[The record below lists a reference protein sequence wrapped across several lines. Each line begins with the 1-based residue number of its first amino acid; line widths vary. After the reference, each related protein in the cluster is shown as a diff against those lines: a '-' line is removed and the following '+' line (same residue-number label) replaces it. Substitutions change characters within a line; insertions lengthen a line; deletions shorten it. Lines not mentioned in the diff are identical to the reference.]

1 MTIMRSHKRSSTS
14 LILWMFFVLMA
25 SALVFPDIILAQGT
39 INTYAGSDALF
50 ADAGRAAAAAHLVNP
65 DNMVFDAQGNL
76 YFSDSGLSMVLKVSA
91 ATGVIS
97 VAAGNGLSSGGG
109 DGGLAVGASLGNPQ
123 GLAFDSSGNLY
134 IADEANN
141 NVRKVDT
148 NGIITTVA
156 GGGGASGLGDGGLAT
171 QAGLSWPTGVATD
184 KAGNLYIAEYANNR
198 IRMVAAGTGIISTIA
213 GTGPTGYSGD
223 GGPATKATFTYPT
236 GVAVDSS
243 GNVYVADSAN
253 CAIRKIN
260 TSGIIT
266 TVAGGQ
272 GGFGGDGG
280 PATKAQLSGPQGVTV
295 DASGNL
301 YIADNGNE
309 RIRYVNASGI
319 ITTIA
324 GTGAVGF
331 SGDGSP
337 ATGATLDEPVAVAV
351 DAGGAVYV
359 ADMANNRIRRFVAG
373 GNMGTFAGT
382 AVSAGDGGPS
392 TQARLDNPLS
402 VAVDQSGN
410 LYIADPSA
418 NRVRKVTPSGT
429 ITTLAGNGE
438 AAYGGDNGPG
448 PEAALNYPDAVAVDS
463 AGNVYIADARNERIR
478 RVDASTG
485 IITTFAGNGS
495 CCYGGAGT
503 GGDGGLATAATLE
516 LTTSVAVDG
525 AGNVYLVDMVHNNNI
540 DAPRA
545 IRRVTKDGRIN
556 VWAGGATTTIGY
568 SGDGGSPLQAE
579 FGYEIKIAAAGDGTL
594 YIADISNN
602 RIRKID
608 PAGSTISLVAGNGQ
622 WGDSGNGGPALS
634 AAVTGPTSVALD
646 AAGNLYVGET
656 GVVRQITP
664 SGIIGPYAG
673 NGRASFSGDGGPAM
687 SASITAVDGLAVD
700 SGNNLYLVDNGNR
713 RIRQVQPAASPAIA
727 LSSTS
732 LTFNLTATSST
743 ATTQTFVLT
752 NTGQGTLHWAASAST
767 TSDGAWLS
775 VSPATGAILAGQPGA
790 TVTVT
795 ANPSGLAAGDYYG
808 QIQVTSPNATSHIQL
823 LTVRLTVATGG
834 EAPPVV
840 FAGGVVNA
848 ASYTAPVAPGTFVSI
863 FGSGFTDSTSAIIA
877 PAFPW
882 LNALGGT
889 SVTIGGEPL
898 PLYFVTAGQ
907 INAILPFDLAVDTSL
922 QVVVTRN
929 GAVSAPQ
936 PVNLVS
942 SQPGVFTQAQTGQ
955 GIGAIL
961 IIHPDQSWVVAGNG
975 NSAKAGDALEIFCTG
990 LGDVS
995 PRLVAGYP
1003 APPSPLSYVIDAVT
1017 LTIGGVS
1024 VVPFFSGAAPG
1035 FSGLYQVNATIP
1047 AGIAASQ
1054 QSPLVLSQG
1063 GRAGLTVTVPIE

>member
-1 MTIMRSHKRSSTS
+1 MNARETPGVQKEMTVMRSYKRSSIS
-14 LILWMFFVLMA
+14 LIPWMFFALTA
-25 SALVFPDIILAQGT
+25 SALVSPGVLLAQGT

-50 ADAGRAAAAAHLVNP
+50 ADAGQPATSAHLVNP
-65 DNMVFDAQGNL
+65 NNIAFDAKGNL

-123 GLAFDSSGNLY
+123 GLAFDLSGNLY
-134 IADEANN
+134 IADEANA

-156 GGGGASGLGDGGLAT
+156 GSSQGGAGFGGDGGLAT
-171 QAGLSWPTGVATD
+171 KALLNWPTGIAID
-184 KAGNLYIAEYANNR
+184 RAGNLYIAEFANNR
-198 IRMVAAGTGIISTIA
+198 IRMVAASTGIISTIA
-213 GTGPTGYSGD
+213 GTGPTGYS
-223 GGPATKATFTYPT
+223 
-236 GVAVDSS
+236 
-243 GNVYVADSAN
+243 
-253 CAIRKIN
+253 
-260 TSGIIT
+260 
-266 TVAGGQ
+266 
-272 GGFGGDGG
+272 GDGG

-309 RIRYVNASGI
+309 RIRYVNARGI
-319 ITTIA
+319 ITSIA
-324 GTGAVGF
+324 GTGATGF

-337 ATGATLDEPVAVAV
+337 ATAATLDDPVAVAV
-351 DAGGAVYV
+351 DSSGAVYV
-359 ADMANNRIRRFVAG
+359 ADMANNRIRQFVAG

-392 TQARLDNPLS
+392 TQARLDNPMS
-402 VAVDQSGN
+402 VAVDSSGN

-485 IITTFAGNGS
+485 IITTFAGNGR
-495 CCYGGAGT
+495 CCYAGAGT
-503 GGDGGLATAATLE
+503 GGDGGPATAATLE

-525 AGNVYLVDMVHNNNI
+525 AGNVYLVDMVDNNNI

-545 IRRVTKDGRIN
+545 IRRVTTDGKIN
-556 VWAGGATTTIGY
+556 VWAGGATTETGY
-568 SGDGGSPLQAE
+568 GGDGGSPLQAE
-579 FGYEIKIAAAGDGTL
+579 FGYEIKIAAASDGTV
-594 YIADISNN
+594 YIADIGNN

-634 AAVTGPTSVALD
+634 AAVTGPKSVALD

-656 GVVRQITP
+656 GVVRRITP

-673 NGRASFSGDGGPAM
+673 NGQASFSGDGGPATA
-687 SASITAVDGLAVD
+687 ASLTGIAGLTVD
-700 SGNNLYLVDNGNR
+700 SGSNLYLVDQGDR

-727 LSSTS
+727 LSSTMIAFS
-732 LTFNLTATSST
+732 LTATSST
-743 ATTQTFVLT
+743 ATTQTFVVT

-767 TSDGAWLS
+767 TSGGTWLS
-775 VSPATGAILAGQPGA
+775 VSPATGAILAGQPGTA
-790 TVTVT
+790 VTVT
-795 ANPSGLAAGDYYG
+795 ANPSGLATGDYYG
-808 QIQVTSPNATSHIQL
+808 QIQVTSPNATSQIQL
-823 LTVRLTVATGG
+823 LTVRLTVQTPG

-863 FGSGFTDSTSAIIA
+863 FGSGFTDSSSAIIA

-882 LNALGGT
+882 LNELGGT
-889 SVTIGGEPL
+889 SVTIGGEPV

-907 INAILPFDLAVDTSL
+907 INAILPYDLRVDTSL

-961 IIHPDQSWVVAGNG
+961 IIHPDGSWVVAGNG

-990 LGDVS
+990 LGDVA

-1017 LTIGGVS
+1017 LTIGGVNATPIFAG
-1024 VVPFFSGAAPG
+1024 VAPG
-1035 FSGLYQVNATIP
+1035 FSGLYQVNVVIP

-1054 QSPLVLSQG
+1054 QVPIVLSQG
-1063 GRAGLTVTVPIE
+1063 GRPSATVTVPIQ

>member
-1 MTIMRSHKRSSTS
+1 MRSYERSSTS
-14 LILWMFFVLMA
+14 LFLSVFFVLMT
-25 SALVFPDIILAQGT
+25 SALVSQGVMLAQGT

-50 ADAGRAAAAAHLVNP
+50 AGGGQPATSAQLVNP
-65 DNMVFDAQGNL
+65 DNMAFDAQDNL

-97 VAAGNGLSSGGG
+97 VVAGNGLSSGGG

-171 QAGLSWPTGVATD
+171 QAGLSWPTGVAID
-184 KAGNLYIAEYANNR
+184 KAGDLYIAEYANNR

-243 GNVYVADSAN
+243 GNVYVADSDN
-253 CAIRKIN
+253 CVIRKISP
-260 TSGIIT
+260 SGIIS
-266 TVAGGQ
+266 TVAGNGPTF
-272 GGFGGDGG
+272 GYGGDNG
-280 PATKAQLSGPQGVTV
+280 PATKAQLGSIGGVAI

-301 YIADNGNE
+301 YIADTGNE
-309 RIRYVNASGI
+309 RIRYVSASGI

-324 GTGAVGF
+324 GTGAIGF

-337 ATGATLDEPVAVAV
+337 ATGATLDDPAAVAV
-351 DAGGAVYV
+351 DSSGAVYV
-359 ADMANNRIRRFVAG
+359 ADMANNRIRRFVSG
-373 GNMGTFAGT
+373 GNIATFAGT
-382 AVSAGDGGPS
+382 AVSAGDGGAS
-392 TQARLDNPLS
+392 TQARLDNPMS
-402 VAVDQSGN
+402 VAVDSSGN

-418 NRVRKVTPSGT
+418 NRIRKVAPSGT

-438 AAYGGDNGPG
+438 AAYGGDHGPG

-495 CCYGGAGT
+495 CCYAGAGT
-503 GGDGGLATAATLE
+503 GGDGGPATAATLE

-525 AGNVYLVDMVHNNNI
+525 AGNVYLVDMVSNNHIN
-540 DAPRA
+540 APRA
-545 IRRVTKDGRIN
+545 IRRVTTDGKIN

-579 FGYEIKIAAAGDGTL
+579 FGYSISIAAGSDGTL
-594 YIADISNN
+594 YIADTSNN

-608 PAGSTISLVAGNGQ
+608 PAGSTISLLAGNGQ
-622 WGDSGNGGPALS
+622 YGDSGNGGPALS
-634 AAVTGPTSVALD
+634 ASVTGPTSVALD
-646 AAGNLYVGET
+646 AAGNLYIGET

-664 SGIIGPYAG
+664 SGVIGPYAG
-673 NGRASFSGDGGPAM
+673 NDRASFSGDGGPAL
-687 SASITAVDGLAVD
+687 SASITGVDGLAVD
-700 SGNNLYLVDNGNR
+700 SGNNLYLADNGNR

-732 LTFNLTATSST
+732 VTFTLTATSST
-743 ATTQTFVLT
+743 ATTQTFVVT

-767 TSDGAWLS
+767 TSGGEWLS
-775 VSPATGAILAGQPGA
+775 VSPATGAILAGQPGT

-808 QIQVTSPNATSHIQL
+808 QIQVTSPNATSQIQL
-823 LTVRLTVATGG
+823 LTVRLTVATAG

-863 FGSGFTDSTSAIIA
+863 FGAGFTDSTSAIVA
-877 PAFPW
+877 SAFPW
-882 LNALGGT
+882 LDALGGT

-961 IIHPDQSWVVAGNG
+961 IVHPDGSWVVAGNG
-975 NSAKAGDALEIFCTG
+975 NSAKAGDTLEIFCTG

-1017 LTIGGVS
+1017 LTIGGVN

-1063 GRAGLTVTVPIE
+1063 GRAGATVTVPIE